1 VQHFGDTYVKN
12 VASPATAAKLE
23 AATRIKHTVR
33 NELRLK
39 WGKFSD
45 QNLSAF
51 TDNNDLVTQLAGK
64 YGLEKAHAQ
73 RDVDDLMKGRQID
86 GNSPFWRT

>member
-1 VQHFGDTYVKN
+1 MKD
-12 VASPATAAKLE
+12 VASHATVAKPE
-23 AATRIKHTVR
+23 TSARIRQIVC
-33 NELRLK
+33 NEIRLK

-45 QNLSAF
+45 QDLSALK
-51 TDNNDLVTQLAGK
+51 DNNDLVTQLAAK

-73 RDVDDLMKGRQID
+73 RDVDALMKGRQID